1 MCLLVYVQVSV
12 CTGQFDRGDPFQ
24 PYGQQRQPL
33 GDQQYG
39 YDRQGSQGQ
48 YDQQRYPQQ
57 QYGGQDQRW
66 DQRQPMAGPGPGARD
81 NNNQYNEQPV
91 YQNLPMG
98 GGGGAQHGGGGQ
110 FEDQNRHQF
119 GGGGAPYGGG
129 GAPYGGGGAQHGRN
143 QGQYDDRGHNMY
155 NQQPGMNQ
163 GQHGGMQPEAQQ
175 GYQQGGPPGRGIQEV
190 PYRAKE
196 AWGDRQNASTQPF
209 NISMFYY
216 NTVYSIGR
224 EKQW

>member
-1 MCLLVYVQVSV
+1 
-12 CTGQFDRGDPFQ
+12 
-24 PYGQQRQPL
+24 
-33 GDQQYG
+33 
-39 YDRQGSQGQ
+39 
-48 YDQQRYPQQ
+48 
-57 QYGGQDQRW
+57 
-66 DQRQPMAGPGPGARD
+66 MAGPGPGARD

-98 GGGGAQHGGGGQ
+98 GGGGAQHSGGGQ
-110 FEDQNRHQF
+110 FTDQNRYQF

-129 GAPYGGGGAQHGRN
+129 GAPYGGGGAQHERN

-163 GQHGGMQPEAQQ
+163 GQHGGMQPGAQQ
-175 GYQQGGPPGRGIQEV
+175 GYQQGGGPPGRGIQEV

-209 NISMFYY
+209 NISTFYY
-216 NTVYSIGR
+216 STV
-224 EKQW
+224 